1 MGVAEVPNRV
11 GIHSPKK
18 SSLLAQQL
26 VREIV
31 TEGLVAGD
39 RLAPEAVMGKTYG
52 VGRST
57 IREALRVLESQ
68 GVIRIKTGPGGGPVV
83 AAFDASFLAAN
94 IGLHL
99 QLSGATF
106 RDVMRARLVI
116 EPSIAAA
123 AAEHGAGPALD
134 ALRETV
140 DHSHAAANSHRLVAE
155 SANFHD
161 LVAAS
166 SANPFFEYLLLA
178 LHRITEPF
186 AQRLRY
192 TGERRERLLE
202 QHEEIIRA
210 IESGDPERAASAMR
224 VDLLDFFEY
233 AEQEAPQLLDESIEW
248 GNI

>member
-1 MGVAEVPNRV
+1 MGPPPKGG
-11 GIHSPKK
+11 GIRSPKK
-18 SSLLAQQL
+18 SALLAQQI
-26 VREIV
+26 VSEIV
-31 TEGLVAGD
+31 SNGLGAGD
-39 RLAPEAVMGKTYG
+39 RLAPEAEMGATYG

-68 GVIRIKTGPGGGPVV
+68 GVVKIKTGPGGGPVV
-83 AAFDASFLAAN
+83 APFDASFLATN

-106 RDVMRARLVI
+106 GDVMRARLVI

-123 AAEHGAGPALD
+123 AASLGAGPALD
-134 ALRETV
+134 ALREV
-140 DHSHAAANSHRLVAE
+140 IEHSHDATNSVRLVAE

-186 AQRLRY
+186 AQRLPY
-192 TGERRERLLE
+192 IGERRERLIRHHE
-202 QHEEIIRA
+202 QIIRA
-210 IESGDPERAASAMR
+210 IESGDDQAAAAAMKE
-224 VDLLDFFEY
+224 DILEFFDY
-233 AEQEAPQLLDESIEW
+233 AEQEAPHLLEEPIEW